1 MYAHTFC
8 LKTLFQAKEISN
20 LIYKYV
26 AMYSSAK
33 QEGQGLAGV
42 LRNNQEAQRMWTP
55 SNSVPLWSSLSQL
68 VMWLQK
74 KTDCHKSCTIVVSR
88 IWVRLVYFC
97 NWTLDIC
104 VFVIQVMS
112 TRTDRG
118 LLSTCIIK
126 WSQFL

>member
-1 MYAHTFC
+1 MYAHTFW

-55 SNSVPLWSSLSQL
+55 SNSVPLWCSLSQL
-68 VMWLQK
+68 VIWLQII
-74 KTDCHKSCTIVVSR
+74 TNLALLWCQEPEYGSFI
-88 IWVRLVYFC
+88 
-97 NWTLDIC
+97 
-104 VFVIQVMS
+104 FV
-112 TRTDRG
+112 TGR
-118 LLSTCIIK
+118 
-126 WSQFL
+126 

>member
-1 MYAHTFC
+1 MYAHTFW

-55 SNSVPLWSSLSQL
+55 LNSVPLWSQL

-74 KTDCHKSCTIVVSR
+74 NQTVTN
-88 IWVRLVYFC
+88 LA
-97 NWTLDIC
+97 
-104 VFVIQVMS
+104 
-112 TRTDRG
+112 
-118 LLSTCIIK
+118 LL
-126 WSQFL
+126 WSQESEYGSFIFVTGR

>member
-74 KTDCHKSCTIVVSR
+74 KQTVTNLALLWCQESEYGSFI
-88 IWVRLVYFC
+88 
-97 NWTLDIC
+97 
-104 VFVIQVMS
+104 FV
-112 TRTDRG
+112 TRR
-118 LLSTCIIK
+118 
-126 WSQFL
+126 

>member
-1 MYAHTFC
+1 MYAHTFW

-55 SNSVPLWSSLSQL
+55 LNSVPLWSSLSQL

-74 KTDCHKSCTIVVSR
+74 N
-88 IWVRLVYFC
+88 RLSQISHYYGVK
-97 NWTLDIC
+97 N
-104 VFVIQVMS
+104 
-112 TRTDRG
+112 
-118 LLSTCIIK
+118 LSTACL
-126 WSQFL
+126 FL

>member
-1 MYAHTFC
+1 MYAHTFW

-42 LRNNQEAQRMWTP
+42 LRNNQEAQRTWTP

-68 VMWLQK
+68 VIWLQ
-74 KTDCHKSCTIVVSR
+74 TVTNLALLWCQEPEYGSFI
-88 IWVRLVYFC
+88 
-97 NWTLDIC
+97 
-104 VFVIQVMS
+104 FV
-112 TRTDRG
+112 TGR
-118 LLSTCIIK
+118 
-126 WSQFL
+126 

>member
-1 MYAHTFC
+1 MYAHTFW

-68 VMWLQK
+68 VIWLQ
-74 KTDCHKSCTIVVSR
+74 TVTNLALLWCQEPEYGSFI
-88 IWVRLVYFC
+88 
-97 NWTLDIC
+97 
-104 VFVIQVMS
+104 FV
-112 TRTDRG
+112 TGR
-118 LLSTCIIK
+118 
-126 WSQFL
+126 

>member
-8 LKTLFQAKEISN
+8 SKTLFQAKEISN

-68 VMWLQK
+68 VKWLQK
-74 KTDCHKSCTIVVSR
+74 KN
-88 IWVRLVYFC
+88 RLSQILHYYGVK
-97 NWTLDIC
+97 N
-104 VFVIQVMS
+104 
-112 TRTDRG
+112 
-118 LLSTCIIK
+118 LSTARL
-126 WSQFL
+126 FL

>member
-1 MYAHTFC
+1 MYAHTFW

-55 SNSVPLWSSLSQL
+55 SDSVPLWSSLSQL
-68 VMWLQK
+68 VIWLQ
-74 KTDCHKSCTIVVSR
+74 TVTNLALLWCQEPEYGSFI
-88 IWVRLVYFC
+88 
-97 NWTLDIC
+97 
-104 VFVIQVMS
+104 FV
-112 TRTDRG
+112 TGR
-118 LLSTCIIK
+118 
-126 WSQFL
+126 

>member
-1 MYAHTFC
+1 MYAHTFW

-68 VMWLQK
+68 VIWLQII
-74 KTDCHKSCTIVVSR
+74 TNLALLWCQEPEYGSFI
-88 IWVRLVYFC
+88 
-97 NWTLDIC
+97 
-104 VFVIQVMS
+104 FV
-112 TRTDRG
+112 TGR
-118 LLSTCIIK
+118 
-126 WSQFL
+126 